1 MSVVNKMLQD
11 LEARK
16 AQPDTSAEYQA
27 PEKAK
32 SKLLLPLLT
41 MTLLAIVAWLLYS
54 QLLATT
60 EQPSLINTKQNSLHS
75 TDVSTSDMTVQQQ
88 GLPNSSSV
96 ANKQS
101 QSESESA
108 DNHIP
113 KSNQSESG
121 ILANQTSIETFSE
134 GVSAANADPQ
144 TEQSK
149 EVETELAAQLPE
161 SIPVAVPASSFVKVK
176 NTTDPANK
184 AVADSPTGGQNI
196 SVKSAP
202 IVETEE
208 DIRRQVQIAL
218 KRNDDVAAI
227 DLLKKLVVVA
237 PNNDAARKRLA
248 AMLFSKGEHGQADKV
263 LNQGIEIQP
272 DNIEL
277 RMMQAKLY
285 VQLQQPEK
293 AHDLLNRYK
302 TNQSQ
307 ALLSYRAALAQQ
319 LERFDFAQQDY
330 QQLTRNQPAN
340 AKWWLGLAI
349 ANERL
354 NNTQQALLAYQSAKR
369 LSQLSVEVDTFVE
382 QRIQYLAGVN

>member
-16 AQPDTSAEYQA
+16 AQPDASAEYQA

-32 SKLLLPLLT
+32 SNLRLPL
-41 MTLLAIVAWLLYS
+41 MAITLLALFAWLVYS
-54 QLLATT
+54 NLLATDK
-60 EQPSLINTKQNSLHS
+60 QPSMIDSKQNLLSS
-75 TDVSTSDMTVQQQ
+75 AEISTSDKRVQQQ
-88 GLPNSSSV
+88 VLPSSASV
-96 ANKQS
+96 SNTKLH
-101 QSESESA
+101 SEMENPESNIA
-108 DNHIP
+108 KVNENELSA
-113 KSNQSESG
+113 KSS
-121 ILANQTSIETFSE
+121 QTSIDTPNKNLSMAE
-134 GVSAANADPQ
+134 ANL
-144 TEQSK
+144 QSMEPK
-149 EVETELAAQLPE
+149 EVETKLVAQITKN
-161 SIPVAVPASSFVKVK
+161 SPVDVPATPFVKVK
-176 NTTDPANK
+176 NINDAPNGNVANAQ
-184 AVADSPTGGQNI
+184 AVEQKL

-202 IVETEE
+202 MVETEE

-218 KRNDDVAAI
+218 RRNDDATAI
-227 DLLKKLVVVA
+227 GLLNKLIDVA
-237 PNNDAARKRLA
+237 PDNQAARKRLA
-248 AMLFSKGEHGQADKV
+248 AMLFSNGEHGQADNV
-263 LNQGIEIQP
+263 LNQGIERQP

-285 VQLQQPEK
+285 VQLQQSQK
-293 AHDLLNRYK
+293 ALDLLNRYE

-319 LERFDFAQQDY
+319 LARFDYAHKDY
-330 QQLTRNQPAN
+330 QQLTRIQPAN